1 MGWQHT
7 PDLFTEAELTNK
19 VNEMWGESVG
29 GSIDWLWSRIR
40 PKQFTDLVNKRI
52 LMYHQDEHE
61 ASERTTIVESIR
73 MVCYKD
79 HYNEMM
85 RIVNEAT
92 PLCP

>member
-1 MGWQHT
+1 
-7 PDLFTEAELTNK
+7 
-19 VNEMWGESVG
+19 
-29 GSIDWLWSRIR
+29 
-40 PKQFTDLVNKRI
+40 
-52 LMYHQDEHE
+52 MYHQDEHE
-61 ASERTTIVESIR
+61 ASERATIVESIR